1 MKSGDVA
8 LVVAPNHRAV
18 SSLLLALWRRIGHH
32 CCCSKRKIQKA
43 SKRMSKPS
51 GFEYGWIIVGAGAL
65 MTCVSMGAM
74 LSLAVFLQPISDAMG
89 WSRSGVSAAATL
101 DFICMGIAAFF
112 WGALSD
118 RFGTRIVVLSGSVLL
133 GMGLVAA
140 SQATSLWQFQLL
152 FGVLIGVAAGSFY
165 APMIAAASAW
175 IDQHRSLA
183 VALVSAG
190 VGVAPLTVAPSAS
203 WLIASY
209 DWRTAMLIIGIAAW
223 ALLIPASLLI
233 RPAPVLQA
241 AAPSAAVSADA
252 PEFQWTAAQAFRTP
266 QFITLAL
273 AHFACCAAHSGPIF
287 HVVTYAMVCGIA
299 PMAAVSIYGVA
310 GLSGLGGRLALGELA
325 DRIGAKPVLVGGLFV
340 QALAVATYLAVG
352 RLGEFYALSVRFG
365 LAYGVPLYA
374 VLVREYFGARVMGTV
389 FGAVAAFA
397 SLGMALGP
405 WFGGWVFDT
414 FNGYGWLYVGSFG
427 IGLAAVAVALTFPP
441 ARKPA
446 RPSLDLG
453 RAAA

>member
-1 MKSGDVA
+1 MG
-8 LVVAPNHRAV
+8 
-18 SSLLLALWRRIGHH
+18 LA
-32 CCCSKRKIQKA
+32 S
-43 SKRMSKPS
+43 
-51 GFEYGWIIVGAGAL
+51 
-65 MTCVSMGAM
+65 
-74 LSLAVFLQPISDAMG
+74 
-89 WSRSGVSAAATL
+89 
-101 DFICMGIAAFF
+101 FF

-133 GMGLVAA
+133 GTGLVAA

-190 VGVAPLTVAPSAS
+190 MGVAPLTVAPSAG
-203 WLIASY
+203 WLIATY

-223 ALLIPASLLI
+223 TLLIPAALLV
-233 RPAPVLQA
+233 RPAPVPQA
-241 AAPSAAVSADA
+241 AAPSAAAGADA
-252 PEFQWTAAQAFRTP
+252 PELQWTAARAFRTP

-287 HVVTYAMVCGIA
+287 HMVTYAMVCGIA

-310 GLSGLGGRLALGELA
+310 GLSGLGGRLALGALA

-352 RLGEFYALSVRFG
+352 RLGEFYALSVIFG
-365 LAYGVPLYA
+365 LAYGGVMPLYA
-374 VLVREYFGARVMGTV
+374 VLVREYFGARIMGTV
-389 FGAVAAFA
+389 FGAVSAAA

-405 WFGGWVFDT
+405 WAGGWVFDT
-414 FNGYGWLYVGSFG
+414 FNGYGWLYVGSFC
-427 IGLAAVAVALTFPP
+427 IGLAAVAIALTFPPP

-446 RPSLDLG
+446 LPSLDLG
-453 RAAA
+453 RAVA